1 MKIEYK
7 FEQFLKDVENLSNQI
22 KKYNPDCL
30 IPIARGGLTLGH
42 FLGEKLNIRDVFAI
56 NSIHYEKDKKLDY
69 LKIKNIPNL
78 TNKKRVVLIDDI
90 SDSGET
96 LEGVIKVIKNRYP
109 NIELKVA
116 TIFYKSTSKVI
127 PDFKIRENR
136 EWILFFWENY

>member
-7 FEQFLKDVENLSNQI
+7 FKQFLKDVENLSNQI

-78 TNKKRVVLIDDI
+78 KGKKRVVLIDDI

-96 LEGVIKVIKNRYP
+96 LEGVKKVIKNKYP
-109 NIELKVA
+109 NIKIKVA